1 MPAKLLT
8 KTLTRIVI
16 VSVITA
22 NVINAPAHAERGW
35 TLAAN
40 NSKESFYFSPDSVE
54 TTNDI
59 TEVSVVR
66 NLHKPRQTP
75 GGQIASVLD
84 TLAVNCKSLRYTTTS
99 TLFFKLSFARGER
112 LEPEVKDR
120 QGLPSLDQNLP
131 PLFLMRVC
139 GFSA

>member
-1 MPAKLLT
+1 MPAH
-8 KTLTRIVI
+8 TLMRIVTVFVVATNLI
-16 VSVITA
+16 AV
-22 NVINAPAHAERGW
+22 PAWAERGW

-40 NSKESFYFSPDSVE
+40 NSKESFYFSPDSIE

-66 NLHKPRQTP
+66 NLHQLQHTTSGRF
-75 GGQIASVLD
+75 ASVLEN
-84 TLAVNCKSLRYTTTS
+84 LAIHCKSLRVTVTD
-99 TLFFKLSFARGER
+99 TLFFQREFARGER
-112 LEPEVKDR
+112 LELQPKER
-120 QGLPSLDQNLP
+120 QQVPALGQNLP